1 MAKLLKSLTALG
13 MTAGIV
19 LAFTWAPTAT
29 RKNFST
35 GEMESWPEFRIF
47 FFHVPAA
54 WVAVLAFTVA
64 MVVSIRFLRSR
75 ETRFDDLSMASSQL
89 GFLFCFLSLVS
100 GMIWARHEWG
110 AFWNWDPRQNSVL
123 ILLLIYAGYFTLRS
137 AIPDPHRRARLAAVY
152 SIVAFLTVPFLM
164 FIVPRIMESLH
175 PSPIIKSGEGSGVM
189 DPRMRQ
195 VFYLLT
201 ASFTGL
207 YIWMLRVRVRVERV
221 MRGARTA

>member
-1 MAKLLKSLTALG
+1 VAKLLKTLTALG

-29 RKNFST
+29 RQNFST

-75 ETRFDDLSMASSQL
+75 ETRFDDLAMASSQL

-100 GMIWARHEWG
+100 GMIWARH
-110 AFWNWDPRQNSVL
+110 DSVL

-137 AIPDPHRRARLAAVY
+137 AIPDPHRRARLAGVY

-175 PSPIIKSGEGSGVM
+175 PSPIIKTGEGSGVM

-207 YIWMLRVRVRVERV
+207 YLWMLRVRVRVERV